1 MKSLFA
7 LFVVVGLT
15 GIMGC
20 SPDVEGPSEQGS
32 SDLGNSS
39 VESVDDQSSDA
50 VGAESSAPDDASSD
64 ELSFSSLEERSS
76 SVMQSS
82 DDLSTGASSDESSSV
97 MVSSS
102 EEVESSSSA
111 VSKNELDPTIEQKV
125 DSILKMMTLEE
136 KVGQMIQPS
145 MVEVLYGWNEI
156 NNLADYNIGSVIW
169 GSNDNVPNNAAS
181 WMDEADKV
189 QDVMMNSRL
198 KIPMLIGIDAV
209 HGNNYLA
216 GSVVFPHNINLAAS
230 GDATLAEEIG
240 RITALETAAGGS
252 NWTFGP
258 CVTVSRNERWGRVY
272 EGLGETAEIATPL
285 SRALVTGL
293 QGDLL
298 DTKTIGATAK
308 HFLGDGATLNGIER
322 GEAVISDKDLR
333 DIYLPPYEAA
343 IDAGVTAVMAAF
355 NSVNGIRMHMHKEIL
370 TGILKEEL
378 GFNGVV
384 VSDWEGFWVEGG
396 TVKGALEAGVDIFMA
411 VGKEGKKY
419 TNVHGEIVQLVQSG
433 QVDEGIVTESC
444 RRILRMKFRLGLF
457 ENPYG
462 DRSLTQQV
470 GLEEHKA
477 VAREAVQ
484 KSMVVAKNS
493 NSFLPL
499 KKSGKIAVAGWH
511 ANNLSLQSGGW
522 TRDWQGYKK
531 DGNWADY
538 DGGAATTILEGVEEV
553 AGSAEVVYNTTE
565 VVSGADV
572 AIIVVGEE
580 PYAEWLGDD
589 YACKSS
595 GGMPSSAMDCA
606 REGRN
611 ALYIPH
617 DQSAIIRA
625 YTEANIP
632 FVVVLISGRPMLLGD
647 EINAS
652 DAFVM
657 AFLPGSEG
665 AGVADVLFGDVTPT
679 GTLPYTWPKTYEQI
693 PINIGDDHYGDAE
706 FPLGHGLTW

>member
-1 MKSLFA
+1 MKKIIA
-7 LFVVVGLT
+7 LFVFVGLVALV
-15 GIMGC
+15 GC
-20 SPDVEGPSEQGS
+20 SPAVEGPSEQGS
-32 SDLGNSS
+32 SDLGESS
-39 VESVDDQSSDA
+39 IESLDGHSSDTEKI
-50 VGAESSAPDDASSD
+50 ESSAPQESS
-64 ELSFSSLEERSS
+64 EQYSS
-76 SVMQSS
+76 SSMN
-82 DDLSTGASSDESSSV
+82 ESSSSFV
-97 MVSSS
+97 QSSNEQVIESSSTESSFDTVSSS
-102 EEVESSSSA
+102 EEAVSSSIE
-111 VSKNELDPTIEQKV
+111 VSGNELDPIIEQKV
-125 DSILKMMTLEE
+125 DSLLAMMTLEE

-145 MVEVLYGWNEI
+145 MAAVLFGWNEI

-169 GSNDNVPNNAAS
+169 GSNDHVPNNATS

-198 KIPMLIGIDAV
+198 KIPMLVGIDAV
-209 HGNNYLA
+209 HGNNYLE

-230 GDATLAEEIG
+230 GDAVLAEEIG

-298 DTKTIGATAK
+298 DSKTIGATAK

-322 GEAVISDKDLR
+322 GEAEISDKDLR

-343 IDAGVTAVMAAF
+343 IDAGVTAIMAAF

-411 VGKEGKKY
+411 VGNNEKKY

-433 QVDEGIVTESC
+433 QVDETVVSESC

-462 DRSLTQQV
+462 DRSLIQQV

-477 VAREAVQ
+477 VARVAVQ
-484 KSMVVAKNS
+484 KSTVVAKNS
-493 NSFLPL
+493 SSFLPL

-522 TRDWQGYKK
+522 TRGWQGYKEG
-531 DGNWADY
+531 DNWADY
-538 DGGAATTILEGVEEV
+538 DGGVATTILEGIEEV
-553 AGSAEVVYNTTE
+553 ASGAEIEYSVTRVVAD
-565 VVSGADV
+565 ADV

-580 PYAEWLGDD
+580 PYAEWIGDD
-589 YACKSS
+589 YACKSN
-595 GGMPSSAMDCA
+595 GGMPSSAMDCE

-611 ALYIPH
+611 ALYIPN
-617 DQSAIIRA
+617 DQSAIVRA
-625 YTEANIP
+625 YKEAGIP
-632 FVVVLISGRPMLLGD
+632 FVVVLISGRPMILGD
-647 EINAS
+647 EIAAS

-657 AFLPGSEG
+657 SFLPGSEG
-665 AGVADVLFGDVTPT
+665 AGVADVLFGDVSPT
-679 GTLPYTWPKTYEQI
+679 GTLPYTWPKNYEQI
-693 PINIGDDHYGDAE
+693 PINDGDGQVGE